1 MKGNVV
7 KEGLVIPYGTLHD
20 AKISGNVDVKI
31 RDKGSIIKEK
41 NITRRMRGYCGKLRL
56 STTDIKDIYSDG
68 ILKKYEK

>member
-1 MKGNVV
+1 MQVDTV

-20 AKISGNVDVKI
+20 AKSSRNVGVKI
-31 RDKGSIIKEK
+31 RDKGFMIKEK

-56 STTDIKDIYSDG
+56 STTDMKDIYSDG